1 MNKKMKEIKEIDS
14 KEVNEVVSLTKKIL
28 KLLYI
33 VMIVAIILCGTVIL
47 KNLNVLH
54 FVFTFLKVLSPLFIG
69 FVIAWLFN
77 PIVKKLNQ
85 KGIPRIWGS
94 ILVYA
99 VFLILIYMFLRIL
112 IPTLYT
118 QINDLIGMLPSI
130 LDKFKN
136 VTNDFIDQIAI
147 TGVDLT
153 SFKDNLF
160 SGTGNYLVHFT
171 NSLPNS
177 IMDILGNL
185 VSGIGTILISLVVGL
200 YMLFDFDAIAK
211 HFLKLV
217 PNKNKYEIEVLLTNI
232 GKEVRKTISGTLLVA
247 LMVLV
252 CDTIGFA
259 IIGLN
264 APMLF
269 GVFCGLTDLIPYIGP
284 YIGGAAAVIV
294 GFSQGSIT
302 GIAVLIV
309 CVIVQLVENY
319 ILQPVVMSKT
329 THLHP
334 VTIMIGLLVFGHYF
348 GILGMVIATPCIALL
363 KVIFRFIVQKYD
375 LFKNDEVFIK
385 EVLKD
390 D

>member
-1 MNKKMKEIKEIDS
+1 MKKNFKEIDS

-28 KLLYI
+28 NLLYI
-33 VMIVAIILCGTVIL
+33 VMIVAIILCGTIIL
-47 KNLNVLH
+47 KNLNVWNILL
-54 FVFTFLKVLSPLFIG
+54 TFLKVLSPLFIG

-85 KGIPRIWGS
+85 KGIPRIVGS

-99 VFLILIYMFLRIL
+99 VFLIFIYIFLRIL
-112 IPTLYT
+112 VPTLYT
-118 QINDLIGMLPSI
+118 QINELIATLPSI
-130 LDKFKN
+130 LDKFSN
-136 VTNDFIDQIAI
+136 FADDIISQISI
-147 TGVDLT
+147 SGIDLT
-153 SFKDNLF
+153 NFRDNLF
-160 SGTGNYLVHFT
+160 DSVGGFLVNFT
-171 NSLPNS
+171 NSLPTS
-177 IMDILGNL
+177 LISILGSL
-185 VSGIGTILISLVVGL
+185 ASGIGTILISLVIGL
-200 YMLFDFDAIAK
+200 YMLFDFDAISK

-217 PNKNKYEIEVLLTNI
+217 PNKNKYEIEILITDI

-247 LMVLV
+247 FMVFI

-264 APMLF
+264 APLLF
-269 GVFCGLTDLIPYIGP
+269 GLFCGLTDLIPYIGP

-294 GFSQGSIT
+294 GFSQGTIT

-309 CVIVQLVENY
+309 CVVVQLLENY
-319 ILQPVVMSKT
+319 VLQPVVMSKT

-334 VTIMIGLLVFGHYF
+334 VTIMIGLLVFAHYF
-348 GILGMVIATPCIALL
+348 GILGMIIATPCIALL
-363 KVIFRFIVQKYD
+363 KVIFRFIVKKYN
-375 LFKNDEVFIK
+375 LFKDDEVLLK